1 MTRRSMKRTAGA
13 FRSTAQIH
21 RDCGNSRRS
30 GLKPLMAGTLKY
42 RSPRYCVALWIG
54 MRRTALE
61 ILQDRVRT
69 CRLERSIPAARRV
82 EQHEGAARITQ
93 SNPSS
98 SAA

>member
-30 GLKPLMAGTLKY
+30 GLKPLMADTLKY

-61 ILQDRVRT
+61 ILQDRVGR
-69 CRLERSIPAARRV
+69 AALNVRYQRHAGV